1 MGVTLEVYDSGSG
14 QWVDKT
20 LKTIQFRH
28 SLTSRELE
36 KVEFTLVNDDVG
48 VGQKVRVKRD
58 NIIFF
63 EGIIYERRKRHD
75 QNYVSVE
82 ATAYSN
88 LILYDRHVVYRA
100 YQTGTTA
107 GAIIKDLAS
116 LESGVNVTNVDD
128 GPSLLSNWE
137 IENENA
143 LKIMQDVA
151 KGVNY
156 WLRMK
161 PGNYLYF
168 KPKTTGNPVATID
181 SSKILRAEYSED
193 RWRLKNRVIYVGANG
208 EILADVSEGAGD
220 LPEVV
225 HDLFLTDKVEAQR
238 RANIRLALNK
248 EYGRQ
253 LRIEMSQYD
262 FEAMNLD
269 LGDTVTVNLPS
280 LGLSNV
286 NMFLLEVEYD
296 PRELRY
302 SLTLGGKLELF
313 EELFEETIGGDVASR
328 FGQSIKVPEMISTIY
343 TSMDLINMA
352 VKIQANAR
360 TLRIYNKPP
369 LVLENAQNVI
379 LDEDGC
385 VKLIAGAMS
394 GSFEFSF
401 LPQSSLFSRWLRI
414 HYDYEKN
421 DGEVRA
427 DVLRADDSVIDS
439 NIPEDYDFPY
449 IPEGL
454 GAWTEGNANE
464 WSSVNASVSDSSNA
478 VISRQSIKAVKTGS
492 GAMKLIYPYSRN
504 LKLDLSKHKYMQIY
518 LYSDESDQ
526 NLKIRLKQDED
537 NYYEATLNH
546 SGGVWRRYQIL
557 LSSFQKIGSPSL
569 TNINYLE
576 IETTMNTV
584 NVDSDVVFIPLG
596 QEKVRVKFTLTRP
609 SASTLSPR
617 VKLVKLV
624 WREGG

>member
-36 KVEFTLVNDDVG
+36 KVEFTLVNDDVN
-48 VGQKVRVKRD
+48 VGQKVRAKRND
-58 NIIFF
+58 NIFF
-63 EGIIYERRKRHD
+63 EGIVYERRKRHD

-107 GAIIKDLAS
+107 GAIVKDLAS
-116 LESGVNVTNVDD
+116 LESGVDVTNVDD

-151 KGVNY
+151 KGVNF

-168 KPKTTGNPVATID
+168 KPKTTGNPVATINAD
-181 SSKILRAEYSED
+181 IIINAEYTED
-193 RWRLKNRVIYVGANG
+193 RWKLKNRVIYVGANG

-225 HDLFLTDKVEAQR
+225 HDPFLTDKVEAQR

-328 FGQSIKVPEMISTIY
+328 FG
-343 TSMDLINMA
+343 
-352 VKIQANAR
+352 R
-360 TLRIYNKPP
+360 
-369 LVLENAQNVI
+369 
-379 LDEDGC
+379 
-385 VKLIAGAMS
+385 
-394 GSFEFSF
+394 
-401 LPQSSLFSRWLRI
+401 
-414 HYDYEKN
+414 
-421 DGEVRA
+421 
-427 DVLRADDSVIDS
+427 
-439 NIPEDYDFPY
+439 
-449 IPEGL
+449 
-454 GAWTEGNANE
+454 
-464 WSSVNASVSDSSNA
+464 
-478 VISRQSIKAVKTGS
+478 
-492 GAMKLIYPYSRN
+492 
-504 LKLDLSKHKYMQIY
+504 
-518 LYSDESDQ
+518 
-526 NLKIRLKQDED
+526 
-537 NYYEATLNH
+537 
-546 SGGVWRRYQIL
+546 
-557 LSSFQKIGSPSL
+557 
-569 TNINYLE
+569 
-576 IETTMNTV
+576 
-584 NVDSDVVFIPLG
+584 
-596 QEKVRVKFTLTRP
+596 
-609 SASTLSPR
+609 
-617 VKLVKLV
+617 
-624 WREGG
+624 